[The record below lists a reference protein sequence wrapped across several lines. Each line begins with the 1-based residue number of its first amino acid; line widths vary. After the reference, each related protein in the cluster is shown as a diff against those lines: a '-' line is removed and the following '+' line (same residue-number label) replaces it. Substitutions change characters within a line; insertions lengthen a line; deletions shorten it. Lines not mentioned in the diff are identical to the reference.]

1 MSGKKDFDIAP
12 PRFKPVAVVDIG
24 SNSVRLVVYDGLRRA
39 PTPVLNEKVLCGL
52 GRGVAVSGELHQD
65 GVRRALEALRR
76 FRALCRQIGVEQIFA
91 VATAASREAKN
102 GPAFIAQAKAELG
115 AEIQVLTGKREAELA
130 AHGVM
135 SGILD
140 ADGVV
145 GDLGGGS
152 LELIDIRDG
161 AIQDGVTLPLGPLR
175 LIDLSGGSI
184 AKARDI
190 VNEVLK
196 STPII
201 GRLKGRPFYA
211 VGGTWRNIAR
221 LHMGQT
227 GYPLPVLHQ
236 YRMNREAARSVA
248 SLVAGLSPNT
258 LKDIRAL
265 SKSRADTLP
274 FGALVLE
281 RILAETKASGV
292 VISALGVRE
301 GLLFDELKRKKREAD
316 PLMAGAWDFARRYSR
331 SPAHELELADW
342 TDQLPAEGL
351 ISESPAERRLRHA
364 ACMLADISWRAHPD
378 YRGGRSLMM
387 ISQSA
392 LVGIDHPE
400 RVFLALTIFFRYEG
414 SSSEDAPGDLVRLIP
429 EDWVERARVLAA
441 AMRLA
446 YVLTAAM
453 PGLLPDIRLKAPAGK
468 ALTLILPPKV
478 ADLMGE
484 TVQKRMDQ
492 LAGLLG
498 RSGTVELATG

>member
-1 MSGKKDFDIAP
+1 MSGKDFDIAP

-52 GRGVAVSGELHQD
+52 GRGIAVTGELSPD
-65 GVRRALEALRR
+65 GVKRALAALRR
-76 FRALCRQIGVEQIFA
+76 FRALCRQIGVEHIYA
-91 VATAASREAKN
+91 VATAAAREAKN
-102 GPAFIAQAKAELG
+102 GPAFIIRATEELG
-115 AEIQVLTGKREAELA
+115 ADIQVLTGKREAELA
-130 AHGVM
+130 ALGVLSGVM
-135 SGILD
+135 H
-140 ADGVV
+140 ADGIV

-190 VNEVLK
+190 VTETLRA
-196 STPII
+196 TPIVERLR
-201 GRLKGRPFYA
+201 GRAFYA
-211 VGGTWRNIAR
+211 VGGTWRNVAR

-227 GYPLPVLHQ
+227 GYPLPVLHH
-236 YRMNREAARSVA
+236 YRMSRDQARSVA
-248 SLVAGLSPNT
+248 SLIAGLSPPT
-258 LKDIRAL
+258 LRDIPAL
-265 SKSRADTLP
+265 SRSRSDTLP
-274 FGALVLE
+274 YGALVME
-281 RILAETKASGV
+281 RILSEVKASA
-292 VISALGVRE
+292 VIVSALGVRE
-301 GLLFDELKRKKREAD
+301 GLLYEQLKRRKRESD
-316 PLMAGAWDFARRYSR
+316 PLLSGAWDFARRYSR
-331 SPAHELELADW
+331 SPLHEIELGAW
-342 TDQLPAEGL
+342 TSQLVSEGL
-351 ISESPAERRLRHA
+351 IEETGGERRLREA

-392 LVGIDHPE
+392 LTGIDHLE
-400 RVFLALTIFFRYEG
+400 RIFLALTIFYRYEG
-414 SSSEDAPGDLVRLIP
+414 SSSEDAPADLLRLVP
-429 EDWVERARVLAA
+429 ETSIERARILAA

-453 PGLLPDIRLKAPAGK
+453 PGLLPDIAIEARPGK
-468 ALTLILPPKV
+468 ALVLGLPARV

-484 TVQKRMDQ
+484 TVQKRLDQ

-498 RSGTVELATG
+498 RNGLVEIRR